1 MTVGPW
7 RPIALHTYS
16 ARLSD
21 VVIRSSL
28 DTEGAGTLSV
38 DVELSEK
45 ISSATAKVE
54 VLSSTI
60 APAEISIKDGKA
72 RAEFTVKKGDIE
84 LWFPI
89 GYGSQKLYEI
99 KVDVI
104 EVKCEYC
111 CLVTLHH

>member
-16 ARLSD
+16 TRLSD
-21 VVIRSSL
+21 VFIRSSL

-38 DVELSEK
+38 DIELSEK
-45 ISSATAKVE
+45 IPSATAKVE
-54 VLSSTI
+54 VLSSAV

-72 RAEFTVKKGDIE
+72 RIDFTIKKGDVE
-84 LWFPI
+84 LWFPV

-99 KVDVI
+99 KVEVT
-104 EVKCEYC
+104 EVKCGYC
-111 CLVTLHH
+111 Y